1 MESPMIVFALRHAD
15 RKPDADDLSPA
26 GVARAE
32 LLARMLA
39 ESGIRTAYTS
49 DAIRTQRTIQ
59 PLQRKLGS
67 GLEVVVV
74 GTGGAGGIAGHVNEI
89 VHKVRGLP
97 DDAVAAIVGHTNTVG
112 SVIEGL
118 TGRTVEPIAEAQFD
132 RLFVVSIPATGAAT
146 VAPLRYGDAT

>member
-39 ESGIRTAYTS
+39 ESGIRTAYCS
-49 DAIRTQRTIQ
+49 DAIRTQRTIE

-67 GLEVVVV
+67 DLEVVVV
-74 GTGGAGGIAGHVNEI
+74 GTNAAGGIAGHVKAI
-89 VHKVRGLP
+89 VQKVKGLP

-112 SVIEGL
+112 PILEGK
-118 TGRTVEPIAEAQFD
+118 TGRTVDPIADQQFD
-132 RLFVVSIPATGAAT
+132 RLFVLSIPAAGAAA
-146 VAPLRYGDAT
+146 VAPLRYGQAT